1 MSHAPEELMSKNILI
16 LSDGTGQ
23 AGGIRPDQRLSNIYK
38 LYRATRNGPD
48 SSIDPT
54 KQIAFYDP
62 GLGSA
67 DVPSP
72 GLLQLATIVRK
83 YLSSA
88 FGVGLTRNAADC
100 YEHILEVYEPGDRVF
115 LFGFSRGA
123 YTVRTVA
130 GVMNLCGVP
139 IRDSEGKPIPRVGR
153 ALRKI
158 ADEAVHYVY
167 EHGAGRDRAKYE
179 LEREEKARRFRVK
192 YGTEDH
198 ETGQNMRGNA
208 PPYFIGVFDT
218 VAALGASGFKRVMLS
233 VLGAAG
239 VAGLAGLV
247 SWLLGFLHFSHWW
260 SFSCVIVAI
269 GLIALVA
276 GAGAHLKV
284 IRDFPKP
291 GNFKWHWSVWHFKFY
306 DQFLDPRVGYA
317 RHAIS
322 IDETRKD
329 FALVGWGASKDVTVA
344 RKDWMISKW
353 FAGNHSDIGG
363 SYPEIESRLSDIA
376 LRWLAKEAEGIP
388 NGVVIDWTKLNT
400 FPDPSGMQHC
410 EVTAVRDMYPSWV
423 PMSLRKSWDEDH
435 RMYIKLEN
443 CDPSVRERIG
453 LATVSKCGIS
463 EPYRPIPLSKDPELA
478 ALYAAAPPVA

>member
-1 MSHAPEELMSKNILI
+1 MAKNILI
-16 LSDGTGQ
+16 FSDGTGQ

-48 SSIDPT
+48 SNIDPA

-88 FGVGLTRNAADC
+88 LGVGLTRNAADC
-100 YEHILEVYEPGDRVF
+100 YEHILKVYEPGDRIF

-130 GVMNLCGVP
+130 GVLNLCGVP
-139 IRDSEGKPIPRVGR
+139 VKDAEGNPIPRAGR

-167 EHGAGRDRAKYE
+167 EHGAGRERAKYE
-179 LEREEKARRFRVK
+179 PEREEKARRFRVK
-192 YGTEDH
+192 YGTEDS
-198 ETGQNMRGNA
+198 ETGHNARGNA

-218 VAALGASGFKRVMLS
+218 VAALGASGIKRVIILLFAATGIAGVAAAVAWLLAFLHLGYWRSFWCVIS
-233 VLGAAG
+233 VLG
-239 VAGLAGLV
+239 
-247 SWLLGFLHFSHWW
+247 LL
-260 SFSCVIVAI
+260 
-269 GLIALVA
+269 ALVR
-276 GAGAHLKV
+276 GAQAHLKI
-284 IRDFPKP
+284 IRDFPRP
-291 GNFKWHWSVWHFKFY
+291 GSFKWHWSAWRFKFY
-306 DQFLDPRVGYA
+306 DQFLDPRVRYA

-329 FALVGWGASKDVTVA
+329 FALVGWGSAGDVAKA
-344 RKDWMISKW
+344 RPDWMVSRW

-363 SYPEIESRLSDIA
+363 SYPETESRLSDIA
-376 LRWLAKEAEGIP
+376 LRWMAKEAEAIP
-388 NGVVIDWTKLNT
+388 NGIIIDWTKLNT
-400 FPDPSGMQHC
+400 FPDASGMQHC
-410 EVTAVRDMYPSWV
+410 EVTAVRDLYPAWV
-423 PMSLRKSWDEDH
+423 PMPLRKSWAEDH
-435 RMYIKLEN
+435 RMFIRLEN
-443 CDPSVRERIG
+443 CDPTVRERIG
-453 LATVSKCGIS
+453 LAGVSKCGVIQL
-463 EPYRPIPLSKDPELA
+463 YRPVPLSKDPELA
-478 ALYAAAPPVA
+478 QLYAQTPSVG

>member
-1 MSHAPEELMSKNILI
+1 MAKNILI
-16 LSDGTGQ
+16 FSDGTGQ
-23 AGGIRPDQRLSNIYK
+23 AGGIRPDQRLSNVYK

-48 SSIDPT
+48 SIIDPA

-67 DVPSP
+67 EVPSP
-72 GLLQLATIVRK
+72 GLLQLGTLIRK

-88 FGVGLTRNAADC
+88 LGVGLTRNAADC
-100 YEHILEVYEPGDRVF
+100 YEYILKVYEPGDRIF

-130 GVMNLCGVP
+130 GVINLCGVP
-139 IRDSEGKPIPRVGR
+139 TKDGDGKPIPRAGK

-179 LEREEKARRFRVK
+179 PEREGKARRFRLK
-192 YGTEDH
+192 YGTGDI
-198 ETGQNMRGNA
+198 ETGENKRGNA

-218 VAALGASGFKRVMLS
+218 VAALGASGIKRAVMLF
-233 VLGAAG
+233 LAAAAMIG
-239 VAGLAGLV
+239 MAAIIA
-247 SWLLGFLHFSHWW
+247 WLLAFLHLGYWW
-260 SFSCVIVAI
+260 SFGGVITAV
-269 GLIALVA
+269 GLIALVK
-276 GAGAHLKV
+276 GVRAHLKI
-284 IRDFPKP
+284 IRDFPQP
-291 GNFKWHWSVWHFKFY
+291 GNFKWHWSAWRFKFY
-306 DQFLDPRVGYA
+306 DQFLDPRVSYA

-329 FALVGWGASKDVTVA
+329 FALVGWGSAGDVAKA
-344 RKDWMISKW
+344 RPDWMISRW

-363 SYPEIESRLSDIA
+363 SYPETESRLSDIA
-376 LRWLAKEAEGIP
+376 LKWMAQQAEAVP

-410 EVTAVRDMYPSWV
+410 EVTAVRDLYPAWV
-423 PMSLRKSWDEDH
+423 PTPFRMSWAEAH
-435 RMYIKLEN
+435 RMFIRLEN
-443 CDPSVRERIG
+443 CDPSVRERLG
-453 LATVSKCGIS
+453 LAEVSKCGIS
-463 EPYRPIPLSKDPELA
+463 GLYRPLPLSKDPELA
-478 ALYAAAPPVA
+478 QLYVQAPPIG